1 MKILIVSATDT
12 QGGAGRAAYRLH
24 TSLLKANID
33 SIMLV
38 LRKTSSDDSVIGP
51 HKILQK
57 ITEEKL
63 CIIYSKT
70 RKIRDKI
77 QQYIDFKCKYLSMGM
92 SNDFEIA
99 IKEGATHIRIGK
111 ALFGERPTKC

>member
-1 MKILIVSATDT
+1 MKILIVSATDI

-51 HKILQK
+51 QNILQK
-57 ITEEKL
+57 ITS
-63 CIIYSKT
+63 II
-70 RKIRDKI
+70 RPH
-77 QQYIDFKCKYLSMGM
+77 IDNL
-92 SNDFEIA
+92 
-99 IKEGATHIRIGK
+99 
-111 ALFGERPTKC
+111 PTKL